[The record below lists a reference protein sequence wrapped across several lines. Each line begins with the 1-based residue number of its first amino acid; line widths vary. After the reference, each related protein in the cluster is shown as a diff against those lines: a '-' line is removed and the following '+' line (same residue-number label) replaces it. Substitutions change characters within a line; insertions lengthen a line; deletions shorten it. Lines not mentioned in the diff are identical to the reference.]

1 MSIAANTLRAY
12 HFRRSIALATM
23 LVSLVLITTGCGSS
37 PAANNA
43 ISLNGDNV
51 SVERFDKAIL
61 QLAEAEQITLENG
74 RATGDVAL

>member
-23 LVSLVLITTGCGSS
+23 LVSLVLVTTGCGSS
-37 PAANNA
+37 PVANNA
-43 ISLNGDNV
+43 VSLNGDNV
-51 SVERFDKAIL
+51 SVEKFDKAIL